1 MTEDSEL
8 RLKFLL
14 SKYQSQHRK
23 NLEYIENLK
32 IDEHIMKIVLNLE
45 SDEGRLAFIK
55 MMLPKEHFLVES
67 TLDVLAS
74 ELPPEQRTE
83 YYYKKEV
90 YKVKLFGDATA
101 KLTRRIANYFVEN
114 QILDS

>member
-1 MTEDSEL
+1 MAEDSEL

-14 SKYQSQHRK
+14 SKYEAQHQK
-23 NLEYIENLK
+23 NLEHIENLQ
-32 IDEHIMKIVLNLE
+32 IDEQVMKVVLNLE

-74 ELPPEQRTE
+74 ELPSEQRTE

-90 YKVKLFGDATA
+90 CKAKLFGDATA
-101 KLTRRIANYFVEN
+101 RLTRRIANYFVEN